1 MIFDVVGLGDLPQR
15 LASVALL
22 PARLPLGFLARL
34 RTRAGLFS
42 PSLDGGLPLF
52 ELFKPSRR
60 SSSAILA
67 FKAAFSATSAA
78 ICAACALTSAIS
90 SSREGS
96 LGDSRIIR
104 FLNRKPSPPSRK
116 FHRPPGTAITKPGQ
130 LQ

>member
-1 MIFDVVGLGDLPQR
+1 MLSGSEICR
-15 LASVALL
+15 SVS
-22 PARLPLGFLARL
+22 PAWPFCPPGFLLDFSRRL

-96 LGDSRIIR
+96 LGDGLVSS
-104 FLNRKPSPPSRK
+104 SPL
-116 FHRPPGTAITKPGQ
+116 HRAERVGEVGVRVSARRGSA
-130 LQ
+130 LR